1 MRIVYRY
8 YKKLKNK
15 TFFRRKIGFEIA
27 GKEKSGIKRISFQ
40 KIQHPLMTWWKTLFI
55 KFTFYQKGVQC
66 LTHHTKKKSD
76 KEDIYPGTSQVPSSS
91 TETFSEGPHHDV
103 NVFGIHAKVVH
114 YPLPMRS
121 QGTYT
126 VCLVQV
132 NIRLVLLF

>member
-1 MRIVYRY
+1 MKNTFHQVYFLHVPEGGSMFNTPY
-8 YKKLKNK
+8 
-15 TFFRRKIGFEIA
+15 
-27 GKEKSGIKRISFQ
+27 
-40 KIQHPLMTWWKTLFI
+40 W
-55 KFTFYQKGVQC
+55 
-66 LTHHTKKKSD
+66 KKKSD

-103 NVFGIHAKVVH
+103 NVFGIHTKVVH
-114 YPLPMRS
+114 YPLPMRA